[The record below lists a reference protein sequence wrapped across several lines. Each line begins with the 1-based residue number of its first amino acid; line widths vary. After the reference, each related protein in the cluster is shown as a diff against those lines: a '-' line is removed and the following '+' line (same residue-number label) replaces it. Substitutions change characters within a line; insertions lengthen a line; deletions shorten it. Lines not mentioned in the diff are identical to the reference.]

1 MQQRQQHGIVITDD
15 RVLDVGN
22 PRDRGNTDH
31 RNTDHRRRAG
41 SRTTCRITDQRL
53 PDQRLPDQRL
63 PDQRL
68 PDNGVSAAGEPDVCR
83 THEYDSGQC
92 GALRCRRA

>member
-31 RNTDHRRRAG
+31 RNTDHRWRAG
-41 SRTTCRITDQRL
+41 DRTTCRVT
-53 PDQRLPDQRL
+53 DQRL

-68 PDNGVSAAGEPDVCR
+68 PDNGLNAAGQPDVCR

>member
-31 RNTDHRRRAG
+31 RNIDHRWRAG
-41 SRTTCRITDQRL
+41 DRTTCRVT
-53 PDQRLPDQRL
+53 DQRL

-68 PDNGVSAAGEPDVCR
+68 PDNGLSAAGQPDVCR

>member
-31 RNTDHRRRAG
+31 RNTDHRWRAG
-41 SRTTCRITDQRL
+41 DRTTCRVT
-53 PDQRLPDQRL
+53 DQRL

-68 PDNGVSAAGEPDVCR
+68 PDNGLSAAGQPDVCR

>member
-53 PDQRLPDQRL
+53 PDQG
-63 PDQRL
+63 L